1 MSTLKHL
8 DAVQN
13 FKTALDTMVAE
24 GEIRAEYGNQ
34 ILRLMRSGLTGYA
47 HACGFAGGFDYVQ
60 RMGKRPSLTR
70 REVEAQL
77 AANPTPTVQKK
88 SVEHVGADSPV
99 VDVPY
104 SRDLYNLKGHEVM
117 QEIAENAGFGKVAEQ
132 LAEMPTYTL
141 ESIAEQCGVIDWDNL
156 TADQAD
162 AVRTLAKNLGV
173 SFGPASKPATIA
185 AKIVEAYA

>member
-1 MSTLKHL
+1 MSSLKHL
-8 DAVQN
+8 DAVQK
-13 FKTALDTMVAE
+13 FKNALDSMVAE

-77 AANPTPTVQKK
+77 AANPTPATQKK
-88 SVEHVGADSPV
+88 SVEHVGVGSPV
-99 VDVPY
+99 I
-104 SRDLYNLKGHEVM
+104 E
-117 QEIAENAGFGKVAEQ
+117 VAEQ
-132 LAEMPTYTL
+132 LAEVPTYTL
-141 ESIAEQCGVIDWDNL
+141 ESIAEQCGVADWDSI
-156 TADQAD
+156 TAEQGD

>member
-13 FKTALDTMVAE
+13 FKNALDTMVAE
-24 GEIRAEYGNQ
+24 SEIRAEYGNQ

-77 AANPTPTVQKK
+77 AANPTPPVQKK
-88 SVEHVGADSPV
+88 SVEHVGAGSPV
-99 VDVPY
+99 I
-104 SRDLYNLKGHEVM
+104 E
-117 QEIAENAGFGKVAEQ
+117 VAEQ
-132 LAEMPTYTL
+132 LSEVPSYTL
-141 ESIAEQCGVIDWDNL
+141 ESIAEQCGVTDWENL
-156 TADQAD
+156 TISQAD

>member
-1 MSTLKHL
+1 MSSLKHL

-13 FKTALDTMVAE
+13 FKTALDAMVAE

-88 SVEHVGADSPV
+88 SVEHVGAVEPV
-99 VDVPY
+99 I
-104 SRDLYNLKGHEVM
+104 EVT
-117 QEIAENAGFGKVAEQ
+117 EQ
-132 LAEMPTYTL
+132 LAEVPTYTL
-141 ESIAEQCGVIDWDNL
+141 ESIAEQCGVTDWDNL

>member
-77 AANPTPTVQKK
+77 AANPTPTAQKK
-88 SVEHVGADSPV
+88 SVEHVGAVEPV
-99 VDVPY
+99 I
-104 SRDLYNLKGHEVM
+104 E
-117 QEIAENAGFGKVAEQ
+117 VAEQ
-132 LAEMPTYTL
+132 LAEVPTYTL
-141 ESIAEQCGVIDWDNL
+141 ESIAEECGVTDWENISL
-156 TADQAD
+156 SQAD

>member
-13 FKTALDTMVAE
+13 FKTALDAMVAE

-88 SVEHVGADSPV
+88 SVEHVGGVEPV
-99 VDVPY
+99 I
-104 SRDLYNLKGHEVM
+104 E
-117 QEIAENAGFGKVAEQ
+117 VAEQ
-132 LAEMPTYTL
+132 LSEVPTYTL
-141 ESIAEQCGVIDWDNL
+141 ESIAEQCGVTDWENM
-156 TADQAD
+156 TISQAD

>member
-1 MSTLKHL
+1 MSSLKHL

-77 AANPTPTVQKK
+77 AANPTPTAQKK
-88 SVEHVGADSPV
+88 RVEHVGAVEPV
-99 VDVPY
+99 I
-104 SRDLYNLKGHEVM
+104 E
-117 QEIAENAGFGKVAEQ
+117 VAEQ
-132 LAEMPTYTL
+132 LAEVPTYTL
-141 ESIAEQCGVIDWDNL
+141 ESIAEQCGVTDWENL
-156 TADQAD
+156 TISQAD

>member
-13 FKTALDTMVAE
+13 FKNALDTMVAE

-70 REVEAQL
+70 REVEAQI

-88 SVEHVGADSPV
+88 SVEHVGGVSPV
-99 VDVPY
+99 I
-104 SRDLYNLKGHEVM
+104 E
-117 QEIAENAGFGKVAEQ
+117 VAEQ
-132 LAEMPTYTL
+132 LAEVPTYTL
-141 ESIAEQCGVIDWDNL
+141 ESIAEQCGVTDWENMTIL
-156 TADQAD
+156 QAD

>member
-13 FKTALDTMVAE
+13 FKTALDAMVAE

-77 AANPTPTVQKK
+77 AANPTPTSQKK
-88 SVEHVGADSPV
+88 SVEHVGAVEPV
-99 VDVPY
+99 I
-104 SRDLYNLKGHEVM
+104 E
-117 QEIAENAGFGKVAEQ
+117 VAEQ
-132 LAEMPTYTL
+132 LAEVPTYTL

>member
-88 SVEHVGADSPV
+88 SVEHVGGVSPV
-99 VDVPY
+99 IEVPVT
-104 SRDLYNLKGHEVM
+104 SGHDFYNKRVEST
-117 QEIAENAGFGKVAEQ
+117 FGPGAADA
-132 LAEMPTYTL
+132 LAAVPTYTL
-141 ESIAEQCGVIDWDNL
+141 ESIAEQCGVTDWDNL
-156 TADQAD
+156 NISQAD